1 MQSKIDKLL
10 RSAAVRIA
18 ASFIFAAMTLSVV
31 GWLVTGPYREMAVGP
46 DASIRSIMRQL
57 QSPMLTALFLTVT
70 KLGSTLYLTVAGSIA
85 GLIFIGLRWFRPLA
99 LLIVTMAGQAALH
112 HGGKLLAVR
121 PRPQALLKYTMD
133 ESFSFPS
140 GHAVASLSLFV
151 CLAWIITNRI
161 ENPAAK
167 AGIWLISLML
177 VLLIGLSRVYIGVHY
192 PTDVLA
198 GYAAAAVWTVGVMS
212 TDRKTL

>member
-1 MQSKIDKLL
+1 
-10 RSAAVRIA
+10 
-18 ASFIFAAMTLSVV
+18 
-31 GWLVTGPYREMAVGP
+31 
-46 DASIRSIMRQL
+46 
-57 QSPMLTALFLTVT
+57 MLTALFLTVT
-70 KLGSTLYLTVAGSIA
+70 KLGSTLYLIVAGSIA
-85 GLIFIGLRWFRPLA
+85 GLIFIGLRWFRPLV

-112 HGGKLLAVR
+112 HGGKLLAAR
-121 PRPQALLKYTMD
+121 PRPQALLKDTMD

-167 AGIWLISLML
+167 AGMWFISLML
-177 VLLIGLSRVYIGVHY
+177 VLLIGLSPVYIGVHY

-212 TDRKTL
+212 TDRKTV